1 MITRARDNRTTEA
14 WSTRNLLCI
23 FTVLTDKRHIC
34 RLCFSP
40 RSSYGDPSY
49 FDKLRYILRLP
60 VNNKNLHVKKGKTRK
75 KNKTLKSGGEKN
87 PNALFGYLE
96 NVDNN
101 QSFQSHILIEKR
113 KKKLKPYNIRFKF
126 MLPTFHLFFP
136 FISSV
141 FQSTKRGKKQ
151 K

>member
-1 MITRARDNRTTEA
+1 MITGARDNRTTEA

-60 VNNKNLHVKKGKTRK
+60 VNNKNLKVKKGKTRK
-75 KNKTLKSGGEKN
+75 KKKN
-87 PNALFGYLE
+87 PE
-96 NVDNN
+96 
-101 QSFQSHILIEKR
+101 I
-113 KKKLKPYNIRFKF
+113 
-126 MLPTFHLFFP
+126 
-136 FISSV
+136 
-141 FQSTKRGKKQ
+141 RGKKNPECPVWLLG
-151 K
+151 KCR